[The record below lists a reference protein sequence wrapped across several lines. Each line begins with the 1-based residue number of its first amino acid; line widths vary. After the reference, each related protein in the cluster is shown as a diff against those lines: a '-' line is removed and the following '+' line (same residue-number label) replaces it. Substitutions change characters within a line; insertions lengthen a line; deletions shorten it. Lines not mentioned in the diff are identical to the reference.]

1 MCYHDKNRYY
11 TCCEGT
17 SLTRAVDFG
26 RRVTDILAKRPTAW
40 GKTRLSQLVQ
50 NINSRKGTRLLL
62 RKAFQEWIPTPH
74 LDRRNPSEAPTRC
87 NTPPLDARVEI
98 DSDNSS

>member
-17 SLTRAVDFG
+17 GLTRAVDFG

-40 GKTRLSQLVQ
+40 GK
-50 NINSRKGTRLLL
+50 
-62 RKAFQEWIPTPH
+62 P
-74 LDRRNPSEAPTRC
+74 DYRN
-87 NTPPLDARVEI
+87 
-98 DSDNSS
+98 